1 MIDKLEFLVALAEE
15 KHFGLAA
22 KACGVSQPSL
32 SVGIKCLEKALDA
45 QLVERDQR
53 FIGLTAEGERA
64 LEWARRIIADTRAM
78 SQEVKGGK
86 DGLVGRVR
94 LAIVPTALPVI
105 AELTKPLHARNPGI
119 SFQIVTR
126 SAAGINRLLDE
137 AAIDAAI
144 TYIDRKAGER
154 LTAIPLYREEYR
166 LVTSRSFPGPRSDHP
181 TWAEM
186 SELPLCLMDAQN
198 PRVTQAL
205 RRRADAA
212 PRITLESD
220 SVALLLSHIRTS
232 HSAGILPERLLRSA
246 EIQEEFCLLPI
257 VKPAISCA
265 IGVIMP
271 SRDPMTAIARALAA
285 EAHQAAA
292 RLGSA

>member
-1 MIDKLEFLVALAEE
+1 MIDKLAFLVALAEE

-94 LAIVPTALPVI
+94 MAVIPTALPVI
-105 AELTKPLHARNPGI
+105 AELTQPLHARNPGLC
-119 SFQIVTR
+119 FQIVSR
-126 SAAGINRLLDE
+126 SSAGIRRLLDE
-137 AAIDAAI
+137 TAIDAAI
-144 TYIDRKAGER
+144 SYVDRKSRDR
-154 LTAIPLYREEYR
+154 LIAIPLYREEYR
-166 LVTSRSFPGPRSDHP
+166 LVTNKSFSRPCSDRA
-181 TWAEM
+181 TWAEV
-186 SELPLCLMDAQN
+186 SELPLCLMDAEN
-198 PRVTQAL
+198 RRVTQAL
-205 RRRADAA
+205 TRRANAG

-220 SVALLLSHIRTS
+220 SVAVLLSHIRAG
-232 HSAGILPERLLRSA
+232 HSAGVLPEGLLRSA
-246 EIQEEFCLLPI
+246 ETQDEFCILPI
-257 VKPAISCA
+257 VKPAISCT
-265 IGVIMP
+265 IGLIMQ
-271 SRDPMTAIARALAA
+271 SREPMTAVALAIA
-285 EAHQAAA
+285 AQARQAAA
-292 RLGSA
+292 RLMPI